1 MSQVAEIQPSFLRV
15 GLMIDMR
22 APTIILPKT
31 SKSPDLLLFRFDSL
45 QIRNS
50 IKSEYLADESIQ
62 DRNDIRLK
70 VKAMQIS
77 RYGGICLIHRARLK
91 VVYLDYL
98 HLKLYSYTVRH
109 LCEDPVILRK
119 IYVAFSAYC
128 VKKMNIF
135 ELKFMV

>member
-1 MSQVAEIQPSFLRV
+1 MAEIQPSFLRV

-50 IKSEYLADESIQ
+50 IKPQYLADESIQ

-77 RYGGICLIHRARLK
+77 RYGGTCLIHRARLK
-91 VVYLDYL
+91 VACL
-98 HLKLYSYTVRH
+98 
-109 LCEDPVILRK
+109 
-119 IYVAFSAYC
+119 
-128 VKKMNIF
+128 N
-135 ELKFMV
+135 